1 MSRPFP
7 EPTVEEKAKS
17 PRRKALN
24 IKEILL
30 NRVRN
35 VEKDEGKPLELWALI
50 LGRPTGNLMAAVED
64 KRLDD
69 VEKYVFQ
76 VSAVLAEIYGK
87 VRELKNSANK

>member
-1 MSRPFP
+1 M
-7 EPTVEEKAKS
+7 
-17 PRRKALN
+17 N

>member
-1 MSRPFP
+1 MSLPDIDFQKFVKGT
-7 EPTVEEKAKS
+7 EAQLK
-17 PRRKALN
+17 
-24 IKEILL
+24 L
-30 NRVRN
+30 NRLRN
-35 VEKDEGKPLELWALI
+35 IDKDEDKPLELWALI

-87 VRELKNSANK
+87 TREIKIFMNANE